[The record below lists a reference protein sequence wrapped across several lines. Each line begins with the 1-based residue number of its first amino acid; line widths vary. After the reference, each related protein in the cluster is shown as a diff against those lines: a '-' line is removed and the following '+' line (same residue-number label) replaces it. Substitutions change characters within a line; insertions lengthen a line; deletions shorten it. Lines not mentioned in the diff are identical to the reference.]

1 MKLLL
6 KFNLIFILVFALGL
20 AATGYITRNMLQR
33 NAQDE
38 ILDRARLMMEK
49 ALAVRAYTSGQIA
62 TLLETQMKYSFL
74 PQSIPAYSATEVL
87 EALHKKYPDYG
98 YKEATLNPTN
108 PRDRAVGWEVDIVT
122 QFRNTA
128 DMKEFIGQRD
138 TPAGRSLYIARPIR
152 ITNAAC
158 LRCHSTIDAAPKPM
172 VEKYG
177 PANGFGWNLNEVIG
191 AQIVSVPMSLPLER
205 AEDAFKLFM
214 VLLTAVFVL
223 IGVALN
229 LMLWQLV
236 VRPVSRLS
244 AIADKVS
251 LGELDAPEFTSRSR
265 DEIGVLVESFARMRR
280 SVVQAMKM
288 LDA

>member
-6 KFNLIFILVFALGL
+6 KFNLIFLLVFVLGL
-20 AATGYITRNMLQR
+20 AMAGFVTRNLLQR
-33 NAQDE
+33 NAQEE

-49 ALAVRAYTSGQIA
+49 ALAVRAYTTTQIA
-62 TLLETQMKYSFL
+62 PLLDTQLKYSFL

-87 EALHKKYPDYG
+87 ATLHQKYPDYS

-108 PRDRAVGWEVDIVT
+108 PRDRANGWEVDIVN
-122 QFRNTA
+122 QFRNA
-128 DMKEFIGQRD
+128 AEMKEFVGQRD
-138 TPAGRSLYIARPIR
+138 TPAGPSLYVARPLR
-152 ITNAAC
+152 ITNPAC
-158 LRCHSTIDAAPKPM
+158 LRCHSTVDAAPKTM
-172 VEKYG
+172 IEKYG

-191 AQIVSVPMSLPLER
+191 AQIVSVPTALPLSR
-205 AEDAFKLFM
+205 AESAFRLFM
-214 VLLTAVFVL
+214 ASLTGVFVL
-223 IGVALN
+223 IGIALN
-229 LMLWQLV
+229 LMLWWLV

-251 LGELDAPEFTSRSR
+251 LGELDAPEFVSRSR